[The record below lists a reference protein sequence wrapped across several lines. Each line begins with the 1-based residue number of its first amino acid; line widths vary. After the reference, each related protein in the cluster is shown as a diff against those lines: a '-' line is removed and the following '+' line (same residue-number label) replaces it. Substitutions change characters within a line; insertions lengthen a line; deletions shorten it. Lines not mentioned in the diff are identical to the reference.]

1 MGYIASD
8 DVLKRYLEDIRKT
21 APISRKEEQ
30 YLFVLAKQGNSLAR
44 EKIVSSNMRFVLK
57 VALRYK
63 GCKIPLQDLISE
75 GSMGLMRAIESF
87 DHTRGLKFISYAV
100 WWIKA
105 YITRAI
111 NEQGNLIRLPAN
123 QHLRIKK
130 AMRTARVTGELSDDV
145 RYLMQLSEGGASFDD
160 PISQEDSRSLGDAI
174 TDESSMSPEAEVEIS
189 QIDEN
194 LLEII
199 KQLPKRESQVLRS
212 LYGIEHESSMN
223 LREVGENLNISHE
236 RVRQLRDQALRRIRR
251 MTYSEN
257 LQEKFTGYLKA
268 QHSVVQ

>member
-111 NEQGNLIRLPAN
+111 NEQGNLVRLPAN
-123 QHLRIKK
+123 QHLRIRR
-130 AMRTARVTGELSDDV
+130 ALQARNKGLEVSDDV
-145 RYLMQLSEGGASFDD
+145 QELIQMGQAAISFDA
-160 PISQEDSRSLGDAI
+160 PISDDSN
-174 TDESSMSPEAEVEIS
+174 SSYAEVLA
-189 QIDEN
+189 DEN
-194 LLEII
+194 YVGADDKIELKAVEELTREIVAN
-199 KQLPKRESQVLRS
+199 LPEREARVISGI
-212 LYGIEHESSMN
+212 YGINQEAPLP
-223 LREVGENLNISHE
+223 LRRVGESLNISHE

-251 MTYSEN
+251 SLIN
-257 LQEKFTGYLKA
+257 
-268 QHSVVQ
+268 